1 MRHLAA
7 ACLLLLATAPAWAQ
21 SRPTSV
27 PTRDV
32 TVTYQS
38 PNGHDVTIEFSAS
51 ARRMR
56 IVGMGAQGDYAIIE
70 RDGNDMF
77 IVMPARQMVMR
88 MPESPQL
95 HATLSMRA
103 FSGFRRMGS
112 ATVAGV
118 SCRLWDVQG
127 QHGES
132 EICVTRDGVLLRA
145 RRAGAATPNDGMLQ
159 AVKVVYH
166 SLPPSD
172 FEVPVGYRAMT
183 LPQGMPGG
191 MPPGVMPP
199 GAMPPGAKPKP

>member
-7 ACLLLLATAPAWAQ
+7 ACLLLLTTTPAWAQ
-21 SRPTSV
+21 GRPTSF

-32 TVTYQS
+32 TVTYQGS
-38 PNGHDVTIEFSAS
+38 NGHDVTIEFSAS

-95 HATLSMRA
+95 HATLSLRA
-103 FSGFRRMGS
+103 FSGFKRMGS

-118 SCRLWDVQG
+118 SCRLWDV
-127 QHGES
+127 HGSGGEG

-145 RRAGAATPNDGMLQ
+145 RRAGAAAPNDAMLQ

-166 SLPPSD
+166 SLPASD
-172 FEVPVGYRAMT
+172 FEVPAGYHAMT
-183 LPQGMPGG
+183 VPQGMPGA
-191 MPPGVMPP
+191 MPP